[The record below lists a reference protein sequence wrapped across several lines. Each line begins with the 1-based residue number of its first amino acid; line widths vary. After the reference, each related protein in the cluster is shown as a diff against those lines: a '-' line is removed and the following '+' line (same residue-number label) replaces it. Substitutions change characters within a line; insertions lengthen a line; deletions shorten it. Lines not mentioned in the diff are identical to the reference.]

1 MRTIYIIAIGIVLIV
16 ALSLLGATKAATP
29 IRRIIQGGVKGSV
42 SSGGPVPHV
51 PLDNGKL
58 PPIRPSQH
66 PSSGPFGNLPGP
78 WTAWDTHSDATSQP
92 TGSETAGTTTASG
105 GGTGD
110 SGGGTGDSGGGTG
123 DSGGG
128 TGDSGGGTGDSGGDT
143 GGGGS
148 QAAPHPLA
156 PSSMYPSPSPP
167 SDQPQ
172 PSPLERDLQR
182 QLNEARQ
189 RAAWMRETRRW
200 EEERMRQGT
209 DRHHRM
215 LRSPGPQKKRKKK
228 RHKEESPQYPGH
240 YNP

>member
-110 SGGGTGDSGGGTG
+110 SGGGTGDSGG
-123 DSGGG
+123 
-128 TGDSGGGTGDSGGDT
+128 DT